1 MDGPFDE
8 KDDIILKKKYEDY
21 QIVICRDGKF
31 VVTFDTELDGTVE
44 IDETIAYFKINND
57 FTIEKNY
64 KLPSF
69 EGPELDINNS
79 MTDEN
84 KVDRWSIDISNIHK
98 KNDDGYFILV
108 ALSRIKVDEDM
119 KNNDNNYD
127 YKERY
132 SKKRNLNFL

>member
-1 MDGPFDE
+1 MDDPSDVDYE

-31 VVTFDTELDGTVE
+31 VVTFDT
-44 IDETIAYFKINND
+44 DETIAYFKINND